1 MLRKACIDRNK
12 VLSPYPLFV
21 VEIAWNGSYFHPP
34 KLVAIFRPKK
44 WAAKALISIYFVE
57 QSLENTSD
65 VDGLDFY
72 GTLRSNSDPILGGNR
87 HNPAD
92 ALVVITDCVWGTDAP
107 HLFSQI

>member
-1 MLRKACIDRNK
+1 MDRE
-12 VLSPYPLFV
+12 S
-21 VEIAWNGSYFHPP
+21 
-34 KLVAIFRPKK
+34 K
-44 WAAKALISIYFVE
+44 WHYDNREFDLWTHNVE